1 MEFLHSFLI
10 TSFSGETIGSVANV
24 GCFHRIFKIVQRNN
38 FHGSSETSFTFKKLA
53 PSTAPTAEKVQHDP
67 HKP

>member
-1 MEFLHSFLI
+1 MVESPM
-10 TSFSGETIGSVANV
+10 SAVFSGYLKWLTE
-24 GCFHRIFKIVQRNN
+24 RNN
-38 FHGSSETSFTFKKLA
+38 YHGSSETSFTFKKWA